1 MARDINHGFPN
12 MIDDIAVTYGKV
24 GSFIGNDGVKRT
36 AVEISGSINGKS
48 GIFQYIIEPDGI
60 TVNHRLFTSIRN
72 SLLG

>member
-12 MIDDIAVTYGKV
+12 MIDDIAGTYGKV